1 MSSNVPTPTG
11 AASTTSATAPQSS
24 VNVSTSAAAS
34 NPASDFQIS
43 FVGNSSSTVLF
54 FLALAVGVFIA
65 LLFVFFTMRYI
76 VRSKYGLHAYPM
88 TQRSVLFSSP
98 NNIPNL
104 RNQPA
109 ISDAELQDQI
119 DYIREHI
126 FTRGDYLDRTIQ
138 SRRRNLRGRRRGRFS
153 RMKKLTEPQ
162 VQILFPQQTYYKW
175 LNGGQEQDEENR
187 GGVLQEESV
196 SVVRQET
203 ATDELT
209 AINTTSGD
217 VIEMSDMSRDLVAA
231 SSTEERVIGAPSEK
245 DLAVTEL
252 HAVTK
257 TSSLP
262 STDISQIP
270 PQHNTTDLHFT
281 SGTCAICLEVLEDD
295 SIVRGLVCGH
305 VFHADCL
312 DPWLTKRRAC
322 CPMCKRD
329 YYFKDENNNSSNMSA
344 NAADGTVADFD
355 AITAPTNAAIDGDGH
370 DEVRVDA
377 GRPASDNDVDS
388 LDLETFRNDPTLRAM
403 LQELVPRHERV
414 RLILSNPQYQCFRF
428 DVTAE
433 EIACAKYG
441 SFIKRFFW
449 RVMGITKDDIYYWA
463 VLSCYRKHRLAHQTT
478 NAESAASNTEVN
490 GSIDDSNGNT
500 RDAIDQRV

>member
-1 MSSNVPTPTG
+1 MSSTAPTPTG
-11 AASTTSATAPQSS
+11 AAATTLATALRSSVSASTSATA
-24 VNVSTSAAAS
+24 ST
-34 NPASDFQIS
+34 PASDFQIS

-65 LLFVFFTMRYI
+65 LLFVFFTVRYI

-98 NNIPNL
+98 NNIPDL

-109 ISDAELQDQI
+109 ISDAELQDQLN
-119 DYIREHI
+119 YIREHI

-138 SRRRNLRGRRRGRFS
+138 SRRHNRRGRRRGRYS

-187 GGVLQEESV
+187 GGLLQEESV
-196 SVVRQET
+196 SVGRQET
-203 ATDELT
+203 ATIEPT
-209 AINTTSGD
+209 ANTTNLGD
-217 VIEMSDMSRDLVAA
+217 VIEMSDMLRDLVT
-231 SSTEERVIGAPSEK
+231 SLLTEQRVIGSPSEK

-252 HAVTK
+252 HAVTM

-270 PQHNTTDLHFT
+270 PQHTNTDLHFT

-305 VFHADCL
+305 VFHAECL

-329 YYFKDENNNSSNMSA
+329 YYFKDENNNSSNVSADAAGGGVAEIDEITAPA
-344 NAADGTVADFD
+344 NAA
-355 AITAPTNAAIDGDGH
+355 GDGGGN
-370 DEVRVDA
+370 DNVMVDA

-414 RLILSNPQYQCFRF
+414 RLILSNPQYQCLHF
-428 DVTAE
+428 DVSAK
-433 EIACAKYG
+433 EIANAKYG
-441 SFIKRFFW
+441 LFLKRFFW
-449 RVMGITKDDIYYWA
+449 KVMGITKDDIYHFA
-463 VLSCYRKHRLAHQTT
+463 VLSLYRKHRLAHQTT
-478 NAESAASNTEVN
+478 SAESAASNSEIN
-490 GSIDDSNGNT
+490 GSTDNANGNT
-500 RDAIDQRV
+500 RDTIDQRV